1 MQEEIIEEIVEIDD
15 TFAVTHVLSTKR
27 ESDHSA
33 ELPDALDTT
42 LPTSFEPEMFKS
54 DREPTEESRELEE
67 KDEGKIRDIKEIE
80 TDGGE
85 SSSQPKKHSH
95 HHHSK
100 VKLNLL
106 Y

>member
-1 MQEEIIEEIVEIDD
+1 M
-15 TFAVTHVLSTKR
+15 STKR

-42 LPTSFEPEMFKS
+42 LPTSFEPEMFKIE
-54 DREPTEESRELEE
+54 REPVEESQDLVER
-67 KDEGKIRDIKEIE
+67 DEGKIRDTKEIE

-100 VKLNLL
+100 VIPLICCID
-106 Y
+106 